1 MTLQLTETHTLTHSL
16 HNICTVSETSAKTL
30 LIIIIKLTALWALR
44 NAFLALNFE
53 KLYICTKVCI
63 SMYEFVRVFVSV
75 CVLYFIADSKRAA
88 GPSGQTGLLLLRLP
102 VRPLANDDDAI
113 DDDHHHHVGCHGPK
127 RGKKRRQRRTQHFP
141 LLTHLTRRCKNK

>member
-1 MTLQLTETHTLTHSL
+1 MD
-16 HNICTVSETSAKTL
+16 
-30 LIIIIKLTALWALR
+30 
-44 NAFLALNFE
+44 
-53 KLYICTKVCI
+53 
-63 SMYEFVRVFVSV
+63 EFVRVFVSV

-127 RGKKRRQRRTQHFP
+127 REKKRRQRRTHTHTSTQTFP
-141 LLTHLTRRCKNK
+141 TINPFDASV

>member
-1 MTLQLTETHTLTHSL
+1 M
-16 HNICTVSETSAKTL
+16 
-30 LIIIIKLTALWALR
+30 
-44 NAFLALNFE
+44 
-53 KLYICTKVCI
+53 
-63 SMYEFVRVFVSV
+63 FVSV

-127 RGKKRRQRRTQHFP
+127 REKKKKAE
-141 LLTHLTRRCKNK
+141 THTHTHKHTDISHY

>member
-1 MTLQLTETHTLTHSL
+1 
-16 HNICTVSETSAKTL
+16 
-30 LIIIIKLTALWALR
+30 
-44 NAFLALNFE
+44 
-53 KLYICTKVCI
+53 
-63 SMYEFVRVFVSV
+63 MYEFVRVFVSV

-127 RGKKRRQRRTQHFP
+127 REKKKKAE
-141 LLTHLTRRCKNK
+141 THTDISHY

>member
-1 MTLQLTETHTLTHSL
+1 
-16 HNICTVSETSAKTL
+16 
-30 LIIIIKLTALWALR
+30 
-44 NAFLALNFE
+44 
-53 KLYICTKVCI
+53 
-63 SMYEFVRVFVSV
+63 MYEFVRVFVSV

-127 RGKKRRQRRTQHFP
+127 REKKKKAETYTHTQAHRHFP

>member
-1 MTLQLTETHTLTHSL
+1 
-16 HNICTVSETSAKTL
+16 
-30 LIIIIKLTALWALR
+30 
-44 NAFLALNFE
+44 
-53 KLYICTKVCI
+53 
-63 SMYEFVRVFVSV
+63 MYEFVRVFVSV

-88 GPSGQTGLLLLRLP
+88 VPSGQTGLLLLRLP

-127 RGKKRRQRRTQHFP
+127 REKKKEGRDVHTHTQAHRHFP

>member
-1 MTLQLTETHTLTHSL
+1 
-16 HNICTVSETSAKTL
+16 
-30 LIIIIKLTALWALR
+30 
-44 NAFLALNFE
+44 
-53 KLYICTKVCI
+53 
-63 SMYEFVRVFVSV
+63 MYEFVRVFVSV

-127 RGKKRRQRRTQHFP
+127 REKKKKAE
-141 LLTHLTRRCKNK
+141 THTHTHKHTDISHY